1 MVSRTQNEQ
10 SLPVRHAKTFAQTNP
25 CDSEA
30 SAEGLAWR
38 WPGRCLLNWGI
49 LHTMDLPAWC
59 SLLVLCGV
67 GASCVLPH
75 CWSFHCPP
83 GIRIS
88 SLSLSTV
95 SRWELPL
102 GSSPFPIS
110 NFPWLCILPVHLPL
124 SAPSVAPPSAQVD
137 FNTLR
142 VEASLLPTEVICLS
156 KLVSLAQ
163 IGPLCPIWLG
173 RVSSNASQSQLLFS
187 HLAAW
192 KPTLTC
198 ASRLRIFSP
207 LQYVQRVLRGPSNS
221 ILRKSGSLYLTT
233 NLPVWTKLI
242 WQLTVLW
249 NRDTLWQEGVS

>member
-1 MVSRTQNEQ
+1 M
-10 SLPVRHAKTFAQTNP
+10 
-25 CDSEA
+25 
-30 SAEGLAWR
+30 G
-38 WPGRCLLNWGI
+38 
-49 LHTMDLPAWC
+49 LPAWC

-67 GASCVLPH
+67 GTSCVLPH

-95 SRWELPL
+95 SQWELPL

-207 LQYVQRVLRGPSNS
+207 LQYVQCVLRDLQTRYSGNLGPFTWLPTYQSEQNS
-221 ILRKSGSLYLTT
+221 SGSLQFCGTGIPCDRRGFHKFL
-233 NLPVWTKLI
+233 NLPTRQKLGRTSSI
-242 WQLTVLW
+242 FKLMP
-249 NRDTLWQEGVS
+249 RFRTLWLKGRYAADCTQL